1 MSKPLYVAPGT
12 GIAARRLGDEMM
24 IMSGR
29 DSTLFTLNDVATTIW
44 EAADGKTT
52 LAEIVKRAVCPA
64 FEIDP
69 DVALRDAET
78 LAEDLA
84 GHGILVLSEDPIPS
98 TPVTP

>member
-1 MSKPLYVAPGT
+1 MSKPLYVAPGP

-29 DSTLFTLNDVATTIW
+29 DSTLFTLNEVATTIW
-44 EAADGKTT
+44 EAADGRTT
-52 LAEIVKRAVCPA
+52 LAEIVKRAVCPT

-69 DVALRDAET
+69 DVALHDAET

-84 GHGILVLSEDPIPS
+84 GHGILVLSEEPILS
-98 TPVTP
+98 TPATP